1 MESSKIIVNGEEVR
15 IASAMDETMDF
26 AGKLGLSAKEA
37 LRLRLMT
44 EELLGLLAGITD
56 NEYMAQFWLE
66 GNSGKCVL
74 HLSGETRMTTDRR
87 AELLASATSRKN
99 SAAVGIMGKIRDM
112 IDVSLL
118 SLNDVGWSGA
128 ITADQ
133 PVSAFYS
140 AGMETS
146 TYAMDM
152 YVWTLRNYRENMM
165 NSDNQDQPETEED
178 VYTPWDELERSLIA
192 NLADDVRVSV
202 RSDKVD
208 IEVTKAFGFD
218 K

>member
-1 MESSKIIVNGEEVR
+1 MESSKIIVNGEETR

-26 AGKLGLSAKEA
+26 AGKAGLSAKES

-56 NEYMAQFWLE
+56 NEYMAQFWVE
-66 GNSGKCVL
+66 EKGGKCIL
-74 HLSGETRMTTDRR
+74 HLSGETRMTSERR
-87 AELLASATSRKN
+87 AELLESATDRKN
-99 SAAVGIMGKIRDM
+99 AAAVGIMGKIRDM

-133 PVSAFYS
+133 PVSAFCS

-146 TYAMDM
+146 AYAMDM

-165 NSDNQDQPETEED
+165 NREGEPLEFEED

-208 IEVTKAFGFD
+208 IEVTKDFGFE